1 MNWGYHVHWCL
12 VWRLQRCCSGL
23 TQGGPQSLWIQLWWR
38 GLGRGQLFLGTH
50 STFYPRPLFVLC
62 STPHSCPWL
71 EDPPNYS
78 IFPSLLSTEQT
89 NSLGALRNAVPPSSS
104 LLCHMLLSGAGAGG
118 GSGHLRGSARGPR
131 PCSQRSEHGSAA
143 QPDHSGAL
151 RGSPS
156 SPPRTWPSDLLEMG
170 APPWAPGLLRA
181 PEV

>member
-23 TQGGPQSLWIQLWWR
+23 MQGGPQSLWIQLWWR

-118 GSGHLRGSARGPR
+118 GRGTLEVLPEAQDHVARGASMAPL
-131 PCSQRSEHGSAA
+131 PSQTTAGRSEAHL
-143 QPDHSGAL
+143 PLHPE
-151 RGSPS
+151 RGHQTFWKWVL
-156 SPPRTWPSDLLEMG
+156 PPGPLG
-170 APPWAPGLLRA
+170 C
-181 PEV
+181 